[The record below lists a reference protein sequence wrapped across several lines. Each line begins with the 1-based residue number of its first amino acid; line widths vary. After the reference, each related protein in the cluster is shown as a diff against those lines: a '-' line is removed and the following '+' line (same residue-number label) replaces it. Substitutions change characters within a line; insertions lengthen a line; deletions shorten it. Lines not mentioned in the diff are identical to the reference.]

1 MSRIAPALY
10 LLAAL
15 ATGAL
20 AGLVGRTTTVLPGW
34 TVQPSGSAVMSDQ
47 ALTRLFE
54 ATARYSLI
62 GAVGGLLLGLI
73 GLVVLRRHG
82 WRIVPWSILGPLLAG
97 LTAWG
102 VGVAGG
108 TSVQDRLAQAGPGTT
123 VPIDLTLGTP
133 VAVLLWPFAA
143 MLVVLLASTVV
154 ADPDRSVAG
163 ADRGEGGAGEPDK
176 VGSGD
181 LELQ

>member
-20 AGLVGRTTTVLPGW
+20 AGLVWRTTTVLPGW

-73 GLVVLRRHG
+73 GLVVLRPRRTPG
-82 WRIVPWSILGPLLAG
+82 LPVPASEREDDVVPEAAPALA
-97 LTAWG
+97 TRPA
-102 VGVAGG
+102 
-108 TSVQDRLAQAGPGTT
+108 
-123 VPIDLTLGTP
+123 
-133 VAVLLWPFAA
+133 
-143 MLVVLLASTVV
+143 
-154 ADPDRSVAG
+154 
-163 ADRGEGGAGEPDK
+163 
-176 VGSGD
+176 
-181 LELQ
+181 